1 MAFKEL
7 NENELSLLSEREQ
20 EIYKIRYEEYLERV
34 RLVEK
39 LEKFRKIPQKHIKP
53 KNTPLEDISFPKY
66 RNVNLRLFTLRMN
79 SARLNSLYN

>member
-34 RLVEK
+34 RLVVSYHCC
-39 LEKFRKIPQKHIKP
+39 Q
-53 KNTPLEDISFPKY
+53 
-66 RNVNLRLFTLRMN
+66 NVNRKFTK
-79 SARLNSLYN
+79 